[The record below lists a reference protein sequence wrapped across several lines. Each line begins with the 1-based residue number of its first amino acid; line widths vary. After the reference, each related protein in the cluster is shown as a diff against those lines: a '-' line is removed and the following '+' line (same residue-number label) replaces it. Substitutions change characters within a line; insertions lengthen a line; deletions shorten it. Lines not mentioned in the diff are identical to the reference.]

1 MPKNYRYKQ
10 RKRGKDQFVAI
21 YHNMADT
28 VAWRTLKPSPKA
40 LYLEIKRQYKGYN
53 NGRVLLSHRDA
64 ARRLNCSYNSVGGWF
79 KDLEQHGFIVCMQRP
94 HLGPSG
100 VGQTSHWRLTEYDCE
115 GQKATHDYRMWVPPK
130 N

>member
-1 MPKNYRYKQ
+1 M
-10 RKRGKDQFVAI
+10 AI
-21 YHNMADT
+21 YHFMADT
-28 VAWRTLKPSPKA
+28 PAWRTLKPAPRA

-53 NGRVLLSHRDA
+53 NGRVLLSYRDA
-64 ARRLNCSYNSVGGWF
+64 AERMNCSYNSVGGWF
-79 KDLEQHGFIVCMQRP
+79 KELEKRRFIVCMQRP

-130 N
+130 K